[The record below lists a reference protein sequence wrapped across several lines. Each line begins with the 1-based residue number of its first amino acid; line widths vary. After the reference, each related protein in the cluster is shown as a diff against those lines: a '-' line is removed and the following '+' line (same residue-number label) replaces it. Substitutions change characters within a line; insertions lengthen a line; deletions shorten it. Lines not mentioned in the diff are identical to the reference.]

1 MALNIEQGLFKFD
14 FTDHHAVLGVALDA
28 TANDVRKRYLKI
40 SRRLHPDSCRTESE
54 ELRQQASQLFAKLVN
69 PAYEQ
74 LFADQTRA
82 EHNALLSRI
91 SKRLVQEKDKVQ
103 IQSEL
108 AKKLSKAG
116 NIEQEYQT
124 ALQSLAEKQYE
135 SIDRVLDNIAQISEL
150 NLVYLQRK
158 AGQGATS
165 RPAQP
170 AAQPAPTAGGAGIS
184 STAKPGAGMM
194 PSVDKKV
201 EKPENSAAEAYCRRA
216 EEYLEKNV
224 IPKAIL
230 ELKDALK
237 MEPNSSRC
245 HGLLAIAY
253 LRQDQMTMAKVHM
266 NQAFKLNPQEPK
278 ALEVKKL
285 MEKIA
290 DKAAA
295 AAKKKQAEKSG
306 GGLFGLFGKKTV
318 NNEKKK

>member
-1 MALNIEQGLFKFD
+1 MAPNIEQGLFKFD
-14 FTDHHAVLGVALDA
+14 FTDHHAVLGVPLDA
-28 TANDVRKRYLKI
+28 TASDVRKRYLKI
-40 SRRLHPDSCRTESE
+40 SRRLHPDSCRNEPE
-54 ELRQQASQLFAKLVN
+54 QVKQEASQLFAKLVN

-91 SKRLVQEKDKVQ
+91 SKRLIQEKDKVQ
-103 IQSEL
+103 IQSDL
-108 AKKLSKAG
+108 AKKLMKAG
-116 NIEQEYQT
+116 NIEQEYKT
-124 ALQSLAEKQYE
+124 ALQSLIEKQYE
-135 SIDRVLDNIAQISEL
+135 SIDKVLENIAQISEL

-158 AGQGATS
+158 VGQGS
-165 RPAQP
+165 NNRPAQ
-170 AAQPAPTAGGAGIS
+170 AAPQAASTAGVTGN
-184 STAKPGAGMM
+184 STTKPGTGAM
-194 PSVDKKV
+194 SFAEKKV
-201 EKPENSAAEAYCRRA
+201 EKVENSAAETYCRRA

-224 IPKAIL
+224 MAKAIL

-253 LRQDQMTMAKVHM
+253 FRQDQMTMAKIHM
-266 NQAFKLNPQEPK
+266 NQAFKLNPEEPK
-278 ALEVKKL
+278 ALEVKKM
-285 MEKIA
+285 MEKMV

-295 AAKKKQAEKSG
+295 AAKKKQAEKSS